1 MNIRTR
7 LVAAFSV
14 MALIMLM
21 LGAVSIY
28 ALQLVNQNG
37 NEMYEQRV
45 LPNAILM
52 DITRLAENTRVQ
64 MVSAALYENP
74 ELTQSAEN
82 NMGRI
87 DELIASYKEA
97 GVHGSEVDMV
107 ANFEASWTKFTDAV
121 KTDIALIEER
131 QFEEAEKGL
140 QSSGTLFAVAQGNLL
155 QLKIRNEEKAAELD
169 ETNGKIYEA
178 NRNLVIGI
186 GIAAL
191 ILAIGL
197 GAFMGQRIGRAVKMA
212 SSRMEQITEGDLTGE
227 PLVSKRRDEIGN
239 LIRAENKMQ
248 EQLAEVIRKINE
260 ATAHVTAQSEELTQS
275 SNEVREG
282 SEQIAVTMQELAS
295 GSEAQ
300 ANHSA
305 DLSEKMD
312 GFAAKVHEM
321 NQQNREITERSESV
335 IKNAEEGSEMMEASV
350 HQMMVIDQVMALSV
364 EKVKG
369 LDQQTNEISKL
380 VNVIRDVAEQTN
392 LLALNAAI
400 EAARAGENGKG
411 FAVVADEVRK
421 LAEQVSKSVSEIT
434 GFVGGIQRESREVVE
449 SLEKGYQEVNDGTQ
463 KIAGTGEKFSEIH
476 RSIESMIGKIADV
489 SVSLA
494 SINEDSQVM
503 NASIQEIAS
512 VSEEAAA
519 GIEETAASSQQS
531 LSTMETIS
539 ASADELAKLAEDLS
553 EEVKRFKV
561 IPTE

>member
-1 MNIRTR
+1 MDIRTR

-14 MALIMLM
+14 MALVMLM

-28 ALQLVNQNG
+28 ALQLVDQNG

-87 DELIASYKEA
+87 EELVAAYKAA

-107 ANFEASWTKFTDAV
+107 ANFEASWAKFTDAV
-121 KTDIALIEER
+121 KSDIALIEER
-131 QFEEAEKGL
+131 KFEEAEKGL

-169 ETNGKIYEA
+169 ATNGEIYVA
-178 NRNLVIGI
+178 NRNLVIGM

-197 GAFMGQRIGRAVKMA
+197 GTFMGQRIGRAVKLA
-212 SSRMEQITEGDLTGE
+212 SLRMEQIAEGDLTGE
-227 PLVSKRRDEIGN
+227 PLVTKRRDEIGS

-248 EQLAEVIRKINE
+248 HQLAEVLQKINA
-260 ATAHVTAQSEELTQS
+260 ATTHVAMQSEELTQS
-275 SNEVREG
+275 ANEVREG

-300 ANHSA
+300 ANHSG

-312 GFAAKVHEM
+312 GFAVKVQKM
-321 NQQNREITERSESV
+321 SQQNQDITKRSEYV
-335 IKNAEEGSEMMEASV
+335 IKSAEEGSEMMEASV
-350 HQMMVIDQVMALSV
+350 HQMMIIDQVMAETV
-364 EKVKG
+364 DKVKG
-369 LDQQTNEISKL
+369 LDQQTNEISRL

-434 GFVGGIQRESREVVE
+434 GFVGGIQHESGLVVE
-449 SLEKGYQEVNDGTQ
+449 SLEKGYKEVNEGTQ
-463 KIAGTGEKFSEIH
+463 KISGTGEKFHEIH
-476 RSIESMIGKIADV
+476 RAIEGMIGKIADV
-489 SVSLA
+489 SVSLT
-494 SINEDSQVM
+494 SINEDSQMM

-539 ASADELAKLAEDLS
+539 ASADELAKLAEGLS
-553 EEVKRFKV
+553 DEVGKFKLN
-561 IPTE
+561 